1 MPNFI
6 IKTKKLLLL
15 LGDIIIL
22 YLSLFIT
29 LILRYGPNSAIEQ
42 WDSNLAPFTI
52 AFVLWLLVFFIV
64 DLYDLKTN
72 FGNFNFINLLIKS
85 FIINGISSVII
96 FYFLSP
102 LFNSIK
108 PQRILI
114 IELIVAFILIWA
126 WRKLFLGMM
135 ASSKTLNNVLIIG
148 QSPLIEPLQKEISNK
163 SQLGYKLFIFENIPA
178 DLKESCLEK
187 RVNILVVS
195 KEIRNNIEFSK
206 KMFDCLPL
214 GIDVY
219 NLNGF
224 YEKITNKIPVEYID
238 HAWFLENL
246 SENSKSITDGITR
259 VFDVLFSLF
268 GLAVS
273 SPLWPIIILGIKIN
287 SRGPIF
293 IKQKRVGKNGRI
305 FPFKKFRSMIAN
317 APDGSAEGAS
327 GPVWAS
333 TNDKRVTKFGRI
345 LRKTRLDEL
354 PQLTNILKGEMS
366 FVGPRPERPEFTEIL
381 TREIPFYEGRFLV
394 KPGLTGWAQLKGPS
408 YGGSKEES
416 LEKLKYDLYYI
427 KHRSFT
433 LDVSIILKTLRLVV
447 GGKGQ

>member
-15 LGDIIIL
+15 GGDIIIL
-22 YLSLFIT
+22 YLSLFLT
-29 LILRYGPNSAIEQ
+29 LILRYGTQSIASQ
-42 WDSNLAPFTI
+42 WNNNLAPFTLI
-52 AFVLWLLVFFIV
+52 FALWLIIFFIS
-64 DLYDLKTN
+64 DLYDFKTN
-72 FGNFNFINLLIKS
+72 YGHLNLINLLLKS
-85 FIINGISSVII
+85 FIINGIVSITV

-102 LFNSIK
+102 IFTIK

-114 IELIVAFILIWA
+114 IELIIAFVMIYA
-126 WRKLFLGMM
+126 WRRLFLNRII
-135 ASSKTLNNVLIIG
+135 SSKSLNHALVIG
-148 QSPLIEPLQKEISNK
+148 QSPLAESLKYEIETRP
-163 SQLGYKLFIFENIPA
+163 QLGYKLLIIDSLPIN
-178 DLKESCLEK
+178 LKDYCLEK
-187 RVNILVVS
+187 KINILIVS
-195 KEIRNNIEFSK
+195 QEARNNVEFSK
-206 KMFDCLPL
+206 KIFDCLSL

-224 YEKITNKIPVEYID
+224 YEQITNKIPVEYID
-238 HAWFLENL
+238 YSWFLENL
-246 SENSKSITDGITR
+246 SENSKTITDGATR
-259 VFDVLFSLF
+259 IFDIVLSLV
-268 GLAVS
+268 GLAIS
-273 SPLWPIIILGIKIN
+273 LPFWPFIILGIKIN
-287 SRGPIF
+287 SKGPIF
-293 IKQKRVGKNGRI
+293 IRQKRVGKNGEI

-333 TNDKRVTKFGRI
+333 VDDNRVTKFGRI
-345 LRKTRLDEL
+345 IRKTRIDEL
-354 PQLTNILKGEMS
+354 PQLLNILKGEMS

-381 TREIPFYEGRFLV
+381 TKEIPFYEGRFLV

-433 LDVSIILKTLRLVV
+433 LDLSIILKTLRLVV